1 MWSPRVLDQI
11 LHRLTYAAA
20 YLAFIYTQV
29 DRGRIAPLHLYQN
42 GKKPPH
48 FEGLHQV
55 STGSYT
61 QEKGGPVTSMRHFAA
76 SRPLSLRLLLS
87 SAVMASTITATP
99 TTTLATA
106 TTAATATTCTVEEGT
121 QLLPVV
127 AFSVAEGAVF
137 SRSEDEGAHSGCLDA
152 DGAVRGHFKDGRT
165 TWSKLRVDL
174 TTLRI
179 NATDQTYATRVAGN
193 RNLQL
198 GYASDC
204 GGSGSTLGEAMVDL
218 SGTPFAIAN
227 VPADGNCDCRGEG
240 STGCFSLHHR
250 PCSQWTPSGHNSAM
264 KLVCTTNNQRC
275 TVRCGGKPGSCS
287 LAAGYLQLEYLAG
300 YGIADVRRQ
309 CGILKPVP
317 GKWILGE
324 PNQNCVEVCAAQS
337 RFSRCD
343 LNVLTTFG
351 AGSVPNP
358 NWTDMCLDYGDGNS
372 KSHPSLRVSDSKC
385 YTNGEDD
392 DARATCEHKDQKFRR
407 FCPCSTQLQP
417 LPPNT
422 GMSLVAEVAGD
433 TVANDAFWAV
443 QCKTI
448 PSNTVFIVVDM
459 GAVRRYNTMI

>member
-1 MWSPRVLDQI
+1 
-11 LHRLTYAAA
+11 
-20 YLAFIYTQV
+20 
-29 DRGRIAPLHLYQN
+29 
-42 GKKPPH
+42 
-48 FEGLHQV
+48 
-55 STGSYT
+55 
-61 QEKGGPVTSMRHFAA
+61 MRHFAA

-106 TTAATATTCTVEEGT
+106 TTAATATTCTVEDGT
-121 QLLPVV
+121 QLSPIV
-127 AFSVAEGAVF
+127 AFSVTEGAVF
-137 SRSEDEGAHSGCLDA
+137 SRNEDEGAHGNCLDA
-152 DGAVRGHFKDGRT
+152 NGTVKDDYKDGRT

-179 NATDQTYATRVAGN
+179 NATDQTYATRVTGN

-198 GYASDC
+198 GYASNC
-204 GGSGSTLGEAMVDL
+204 GGSGSNLGEAMVDL
-218 SGTPFAIAN
+218 RGMPFAVAN
-227 VPADGNCDCRGEG
+227 VPADGKCDCQ
-240 STGCFSLHHR
+240 STGCT
-250 PCSQWTPSGHNSAM
+250 CSQWTPSGHNSAM

-358 NWTDMCLDYGDGNS
+358 SWTANCSGYYTGNYP
-372 KSHPSLRVSDSKC
+372 SHPSLRVSDSKC

-392 DARATCEHKDQKFRR
+392 DARETCEHKDPNFRR